1 MFQPNTDEATED
13 NYDASVDSNHEASTD
28 QYMYGRLDRISA
40 ALIDSS
46 RIIELLSLSSR
57 DTDVRI
63 SVTTAKTRLAVAVG
77 NIQVDQQSQY
87 HTKVP
92 VILSPTPVKHP
103 EPLIQFLAW
112 KDNYRSKS
120 DMDSY
125 EYVAIQ
131 VQEMDLKIEESWLY
145 DLWEFYLD
153 VVKKR
158 EARASHWN
166 QQDST
171 TMLLS
176 ADTFEVEVEQHT
188 SDTIEKAR
196 LFLKEDKKVK
206 LKKIY
211 VSVPENAHVS
221 ANYQLYCITD
231 VYSHCCSPNQGSRA
245 HAWLFQGQS
254 FVFQKP
260 KDLQLVKCGLIRRSG
275 GRRSTEYSNS
285 R

>member
-1 MFQPNTDEATED
+1 M
-13 NYDASVDSNHEASTD
+13 
-28 QYMYGRLDRISA
+28 
-40 ALIDSS
+40 
-46 RIIELLSLSSR
+46 
-57 DTDVRI
+57 
-63 SVTTAKTRLAVAVG
+63 
-77 NIQVDQQSQY
+77 
-87 HTKVP
+87 
-92 VILSPTPVKHP
+92 KHP
-103 EPLIQFLAW
+103 EPLVQSLAW

-131 VQEMDLKIEESWLY
+131 VQEMDLKVEESWLY

-211 VSVPENAHVS
+211 VSVPEHAHVS
-221 ANYQLYCITD
+221 ANYQLYYITD
-231 VYSHCCSPNQGSRA
+231 MYSHCCSHNQGSRA

-275 GRRSTEYSNS
+275 GRRSTEYSSS